1 MKDYLK
7 EIEACEL
14 KILQHEEAIEKAKSK
29 IKSLKQKIR
38 ALKAKQQKEEK
49 QKILK
54 IIDEQ
59 NITTASEFEKI
70 LEVAMAQK
78 NIDRQEDEA
87 FS

>member
-1 MKDYLK
+1 MKDYQK

-29 IKSLKQKIR
+29 IKLLKQKIR

-54 IIDEQ
+54 IIDEK

>member
-54 IIDEQ
+54 IIDEK

-70 LEVAMAQK
+70 LEAAMSQ
-78 NIDRQEDEA
+78 NSQDQQENE
-87 FS
+87 